1 MSNAP
6 WLAATGDV
14 LTGQLREI
22 GPRAFVDFALAI
34 RPAKAEALATT
45 LDVRLVF
52 LSRVF
57 LRCHIV
63 ISFK

>member
-6 WLAATGDV
+6 WLTATGEV
-14 LTGQLREI
+14 LAGQLREI

-45 LDVRLVF
+45 LDVRLCECVC
-52 LSRVF
+52 V
-57 LRCHIV
+57 C
-63 ISFK
+63 